1 MSPQRQ
7 LSRAEAKDPTRT
19 LRIERKY
26 ERQLIGLFTEYKGW
40 LRKTIEDMRQLEVEK
55 QPRFDPKLILSS
67 LDDAAK
73 YIIYQRADQI
83 ARDAIYKSYWQGK
96 LYSDEQAKRMKIINP
111 EMNIQ
116 VAFNLPLHQKTLDI
130 LYDRNT
136 HAIKGVTEEV
146 NKQIGREL
154 TEGIL
159 QGEDV
164 RRLSKRVAGIVDDI
178 GITRARTI
186 ARTETMYATNKGVK
200 ANWESMGITKFQ
212 WVTTKDEITCPECGP
227 LDGQIVPDEWPTE
240 PPLHPNC
247 RCTIKPYTG
256 KIK

>member
-1 MSPQRQ
+1 MKQRL
-7 LSRAEAKDPTRT
+7 LSRAEARDPTRT
-19 LRIERKY
+19 LRIEKVY
-26 ERQLIGLFTEYKGW
+26 ERRLVGLFTDYKGW
-40 LRKTIEDMRQLEVEK
+40 LKKTIENMRALETPAK
-55 QPRFDPKLILSS
+55 APIFDPKLILSS

-73 YIIYQRADQI
+73 WIIYQRATEI
-83 ARDAIYKSYWQGK
+83 AQEAVYKSYWQGK
-96 LYSDEQAKRMKIINP
+96 LYSDEQAKRMNLVNP

-116 VAFNLPLHQKTLDI
+116 VAFNLPLHRKTLDI

-136 HAIKGVTEEV
+136 HAIKGVAEDV

-164 RRLSKRVAGIVDDI
+164 RRLSKRIAGIVDDV
-178 GITRARTI
+178 GIIRARTI
-186 ARTETMYATNKGVK
+186 ARTETMYATNKGIK
-200 ANWESMGITKFQ
+200 TNWESMGITKFV
-212 WVTTKDEITCPECGP
+212 WVTTKDEKTCPQCGP

-247 RCTIKPYTG
+247 RCTIKPYIG
-256 KIK
+256 GV

>member
-1 MSPQRQ
+1 MSR
-7 LSRAEAKDPTRT
+7 SSDRDPTQT
-19 LRIERKY
+19 LRIEKRY
-26 ERQLIGLFTEYKGW
+26 ERQLVGLFTNYKGW
-40 LRKTIEDMRQLEVEK
+40 LKDAVERMRQMETPAKIPL
-55 QPRFDPKLILSS
+55 DPDLILKS

-73 YIIYQRADQI
+73 YVILNRAAEI
-83 ARDAIYKSYWQGK
+83 SRNAVYKSYWQGK
-96 LYSDEQAKRMKIINP
+96 LYSDEQAKRMNLVNP

-116 VAFNLPLHQKTLDI
+116 VAFNLPLHRKTLDI

-136 HAIKGVTEEV
+136 RAIKGVAEDV

-164 RRLSKRVAGIVDDI
+164 RRLSKRIAGIVDDV
-178 GITRARTI
+178 GIIRARTI
-186 ARTETMYATNKGVK
+186 ARTETMYATNKGIK
-200 ANWESMGITKFQ
+200 TNWESMGITKFV
-212 WVTTKDEITCPECGP
+212 WVTTKDEKTCPQCGP

-247 RCTIKPYTG
+247 RCTIKPYIG
-256 KIK
+256 GV